1 MAVDR
6 DAAQPRGTGSTARS
20 RMCAVAAGFR
30 EAVVVE
36 GDALIFIEEEDDQ
49 FADSGGVDDLLD
61 LVLALL
67 VVDGLGC
74 RWSWSSAG
82 GSHPRSTRRRGPL
95 GRPRNRPNRRS
106 VSRHRI
112 LSQRRHQK

>member
-67 VVDGLGC
+67 VVDGLGHQPVALIHVQ
-74 RWSWSSAG
+74 RVVGALWGAHETGRTAEVSAD
-82 GSHPRSTRRRGPL
+82 
-95 GRPRNRPNRRS
+95 
-106 VSRHRI
+106 I
-112 LSQRRHQK
+112 EY